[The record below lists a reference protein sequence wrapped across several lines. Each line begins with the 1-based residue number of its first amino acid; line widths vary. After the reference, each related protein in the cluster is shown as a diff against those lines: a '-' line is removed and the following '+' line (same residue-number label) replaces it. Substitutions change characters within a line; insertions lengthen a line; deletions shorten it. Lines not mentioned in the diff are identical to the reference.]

1 MSKNKLSI
9 LLIKKNTPADMIIKQ
24 QDGIHYEQIA
34 GCGFYYKHSFT
45 SIPKWVEK
53 FFNNQLACSERLK
66 TTSSAGVLLV
76 ERSYENER
84 RTFAVCFGYGRS
96 LLVPASIE
104 ERFGLIT
111 TLNTVNPQELR
122 SLDISRLDTNAL
134 KNRIQSS
141 KLAAV
146 ADFEFDVE
154 KSLLRQATGLSND
167 EGMGKSVSGADSFSI
182 SVEADI
188 QTIGEVLDRCYTK
201 YKSEEYRGAF
211 SWIDHIMPLKK
222 GVLIET
228 LDALLLER
236 IQDDNDQSTW
246 LAVPDIIDWEDISTL
261 KFEEEGE
268 GHEDI
273 LMETFRQEVLPV
285 RDLTISFLK
294 HKYVSAY
301 NANGE
306 LRYRWPYY
314 KCFYSEI
321 EHDNKLYMLN
331 AGSWYQV
338 ENDYKTQIE
347 AIYNNAP
354 ISNLALIDYNH
365 DDEGAYNEAL
375 ANSNQTFFLM
385 DKKLIPS
392 GVAGNGIEFCDVY
405 DQSGKMIHVKKY
417 GGSQVIGHL
426 FNQGLVSARM
436 LFDQAF
442 RTEVN
447 NRLPD
452 GWDVPM
458 DGFTPRHYEV
468 VYGIISKKRDE
479 RPHIPFFSKVVFHD
493 IYHTLTGFGYGV
505 SLKAIYNVKA

>member
-9 LLIKKNTPADMIIKQ
+9 FLIKKNTPADMIIKQ

-34 GCGFYYKHSFT
+34 GCGFYYKQSYTFT
-45 SIPKWVEK
+45 PKWVEK

-76 ERSYENER
+76 ERSYEDGR

-96 LLVPASIE
+96 LLVSASIE

-122 SLDISRLDTNAL
+122 SLDISRLDTSAL

-167 EGMGKSVSGADSFSI
+167 EEMGKSVSGSDSFSI

-188 QTIGEVLDRCYTK
+188 QTIGGVLDRCYTK
-201 YKSEEYRGAF
+201 YNSEEYRGAF

-228 LDALLLER
+228 LDTLLLER

-273 LMETFRQEVLPV
+273 LMETFRQEVLPE

-375 ANSNQTFFLM
+375 ANSSQTFFLM

-436 LFDQAF
+436 LFDQSF

>member
-1 MSKNKLSI
+1 MSKNRLSI
-9 LLIKKNTPADMIIKQ
+9 LLVKKNTLAEMIIKQ
-24 QDGIHYEQIA
+24 QEGVYHEQIA
-34 GCGFYYKHSFT
+34 GCEFYYKHSIT
-45 SIPKWVEK
+45 STPKWVEK
-53 FFNNQLACSERLK
+53 FFNNQLACSDRLK
-66 TTSSAGVLLV
+66 STSSAGVLLV
-76 ERSYENER
+76 ERTYDDER

-96 LLVPASIE
+96 LLVPACIE

-111 TLNTVNPQELR
+111 TLNTVNPHELR
-122 SLDISRLDTNAL
+122 SLDISRLDTSAL

-154 KSLLRQATGLSND
+154 KSLLRQATGISSD
-167 EGMGKSVSGADSFSI
+167 EEMGKSVSGSDSFSI

-188 QTIGEVLDRCYTK
+188 QTIGEVLDRCYNK

-211 SWIDHIMPLKK
+211 SWIDHIQPLKK
-222 GVLIET
+222 GELIDT

-236 IQDDNDQSTW
+236 IQDENDQSTW
-246 LAVPDIIDWEDISTL
+246 LAVPDIIDWEGISVL
-261 KFEEEGE
+261 KFEDDGEEY
-268 GHEDI
+268 EDI
-273 LMETFRQEVLPV
+273 LMETFRQEVL
-285 RDLTISFLK
+285 RGRELTITYLK

-301 NANGE
+301 NANGDLE
-306 LRYRWPYY
+306 YKWPYY
-314 KCFYSEI
+314 RCLYSEI
-321 EHDNKLYMLN
+321 EHEHKLYMLN

-347 AIYNNAP
+347 SVYDNAP
-354 ISNLALIDYNH
+354 LSNLHLIDYSH

-375 ANSNQTFFLM
+375 ANSSPSFSLM
-385 DKKLIPS
+385 DRSLIPS

-405 DQSGKMIHVKKY
+405 EQTGKMIHVKKY

-436 LFDQAF
+436 LFDQTF

-447 NRLPD
+447 NRLPA
-452 GWDVPM
+452 GWGMPM
-458 DGFTPRHYEV
+458 NGFTPSSYEV
-468 VYGIISKKRDE
+468 VYGIISKKHDA

-493 IYHTLTGFGYGV
+493 IYQTLRGFGYEV
-505 SLKAIYNVKA
+505 KLKAIYNAKP

>member
-1 MSKNKLSI
+1 MSNNKLSI

-45 SIPKWVEK
+45 STPKWVEK

-122 SLDISRLDTNAL
+122 SLDISRLDTSAL

-154 KSLLRQATGLSND
+154 KSLLRQATGLSID
-167 EGMGKSVSGADSFSI
+167 EEMGKSVSGSDSFSM

-188 QTIGEVLDRCYTK
+188 QTIGGVLDRCYTK
-201 YKSEEYRGAF
+201 YKSEKYRGAF

-228 LDALLLER
+228 LDDLLLEH

-261 KFEEEGE
+261 KYEEEGD

-273 LMETFRQEVLPV
+273 LIETFRQEVLPV

-347 AIYNNAP
+347 AVYNNAP
-354 ISNLALIDYNH
+354 ISNLELIDYNH

-375 ANSNQTFFLM
+375 ANSSQLFFLM

-436 LFDQAF
+436 LFDQTF

-493 IYHTLTGFGYGV
+493 IYHTLTGFGYGI

>member
-1 MSKNKLSI
+1 MSKNRLSI
-9 LLIKKNTPADMIIKQ
+9 LLIKNNTPADMIIKQ
-24 QDGIHYEQIA
+24 QQGVHHEQIA
-34 GCGFYYKHSFT
+34 GCGFYYKHSIT
-45 SIPKWVEK
+45 STPKWVEK
-53 FFNNQLACSERLK
+53 FFNNQLACSECLK
-66 TTSSAGVLLV
+66 STSSAGVLLV
-76 ERSYENER
+76 ERTYDDER

-96 LLVPASIE
+96 LLVPACIE

-122 SLDISRLDTNAL
+122 SLDISRLDTSAL

-154 KSLLRQATGLSND
+154 KSLLRQATGLSSD
-167 EGMGKSVSGADSFSI
+167 EEMGKSVSGSDSFSI

-188 QTIGEVLDRCYTK
+188 QTIGEVLDRCYNK

-211 SWIDHIMPLKK
+211 SWIDHILPLKK
-222 GVLIET
+222 GELIDT

-236 IQDDNDQSTW
+236 IQDENDQSTW
-246 LAVPDIIDWEDISTL
+246 LAVPDIIDWEGISVL
-261 KFEEEGE
+261 KFEDGGEEY
-268 GHEDI
+268 EDI
-273 LMETFRQEVLPV
+273 LMETFRNEVLPG
-285 RDLTISFLK
+285 RELTIPFLK

-301 NANGE
+301 NANGD
-306 LRYRWPYY
+306 LRYKWSYY
-314 KCFYSEI
+314 RCLYSEI

-338 ENDYKTQIE
+338 ENDYKDQIE
-347 AIYNNAP
+347 NVYNNAP
-354 ISNLALIDYNH
+354 LSTLPLIDYNH
-365 DDEGAYNEAL
+365 DDEGAYNEDL
-375 ANSNQTFFLM
+375 ANSSPTFFLM
-385 DKKLIPS
+385 DKNLIPS

-405 DQSGKMIHVKKY
+405 EQSGIMIHVKKY

-436 LFDQAF
+436 LFDQTF

-447 NRLPD
+447 RRLPD
-452 GWDVPM
+452 GWGIPLN
-458 DGFTPRHYEV
+458 GLIPSNYEV
-468 VYGIISKKRDE
+468 VYGIISKKRDA

-493 IYHTLTGFGYGV
+493 IYQTLRGFGYEV
-505 SLKAIYNVKA
+505 KLKAIYNARP

>member
-1 MSKNKLSI
+1 
-9 LLIKKNTPADMIIKQ
+9 
-24 QDGIHYEQIA
+24 
-34 GCGFYYKHSFT
+34 
-45 SIPKWVEK
+45 
-53 FFNNQLACSERLK
+53 
-66 TTSSAGVLLV
+66 
-76 ERSYENER
+76 
-84 RTFAVCFGYGRS
+84 
-96 LLVPASIE
+96 
-104 ERFGLIT
+104 
-111 TLNTVNPQELR
+111 
-122 SLDISRLDTNAL
+122 
-134 KNRIQSS
+134 
-141 KLAAV
+141 
-146 ADFEFDVE
+146 
-154 KSLLRQATGLSND
+154 
-167 EGMGKSVSGADSFSI
+167 
-182 SVEADI
+182 
-188 QTIGEVLDRCYTK
+188 
-201 YKSEEYRGAF
+201 
-211 SWIDHIMPLKK
+211 
-222 GVLIET
+222 
-228 LDALLLER
+228 
-236 IQDDNDQSTW
+236 
-246 LAVPDIIDWEDISTL
+246 
-261 KFEEEGE
+261 
-268 GHEDI
+268 
-273 LMETFRQEVLPV
+273 METFRQEVLPV

-347 AIYNNAP
+347 AIYNNTP

-375 ANSNQTFFLM
+375 ANSSQTFFLM

-436 LFDQAF
+436 LFDQTF

-479 RPHIPFFSKVVFHD
+479 RPHIPLFSKVVFHD